1 MTDYIS
7 LLKEEFS
14 YLNADEI
21 RMIKSIGMV
30 YEAQQDAYDFMK
42 KCLKMKNKKFEIFKT
57 REEFQ
62 AEWDHFCESE
72 QEFIKQL

>member
-14 YLNADEI
+14 DLNAEEI
-21 RMIKSIGMV
+21 KMIKSIEMV

-57 REEFQ
+57 KDDFE
-62 AEWDHFCESE
+62 AEWNRFCEAE
-72 QEFIKQL
+72 QEFINQL